1 MTLTTPSAKRRGL
14 ATFYTIII
22 TQTLSLIGSR
32 VSSLAFGI
40 WIFTE
45 TGQATPLALTS
56 FFTALPAVFAASFS
70 GVLADRWDRRYV
82 MALADTGQAVGTGL
96 LLVSFASGHFMLW
109 HLYAVALFQA
119 IFAVFQTPA
128 FNASV
133 TMLVPDDQ
141 RVRANAI
148 RQLTAPGASVIAP
161 LIATFVFAVIGLTG
175 AILLDLATFFVA
187 VIVILRVHIPTP
199 EQTAVGRALRG
210 SIWQEMWGGVRY
222 LLDRR
227 PLFYM
232 IVYYA
237 LVNFFLTGA
246 TIFSIPYL
254 LARTD
259 NNEAALGIL
268 LAIINGGAVAG
279 SVLIAYLNLKQ
290 DRVRYIIICALIT
303 GTMLALA
310 GMSRNVWLLA
320 LTEFFVMLPIPI
332 GNALFISILQAKVP
346 PDVQGRVFAVMS
358 QVVRVLMPVAFLIA
372 GPLADQILEPSLT
385 VPQWGITTPLTGQLF
400 PVIYHAPGT
409 SFFAPLV
416 GSTGGSGMGLIMLVN
431 GVMLVILA
439 LALNLRDDVRHVET
453 TLEDYRPIAKT
464 AEVTPPQTAT
474 SDDLE
479 GVPAS

>member
-1 MTLTTPSAKRRGL
+1 MAQTVTLPNPKKYRGL
-14 ATFYTIII
+14 STFYTIII

-56 FFTALPAVFAASFS
+56 FFTALPAVFAGSIS

-82 MALADTGQAVGTGL
+82 MALADTGQAIGTGL
-96 LLVSFASGHFMLW
+96 LLLSFASGNFVLW

-119 IFAVFQTPA
+119 IFGVFQTPA

-133 TMLVPDDQ
+133 TMLIPDDQ

-148 RQLTAPGASVIAP
+148 RQLTAPSASVIAP
-161 LIATFVFAVIGLTG
+161 LIATFVFATIGLVG

-187 VIVILRVHIPTP
+187 VAVILYVHIPMP
-199 EQTAVGRALRG
+199 EETAVGRALRG
-210 SIWQEMWGGVRY
+210 SIWHEMWGGIRY

-232 IVYYA
+232 IGYYA

-246 TIFSIPYL
+246 TIFTIPYL
-254 LARTD
+254 LARTS

-268 LAIINGGAVAG
+268 LAIVNGGAVLG
-279 SVLIAYLNLKQ
+279 SILIAYLNLKNN
-290 DRVRYIIICALIT
+290 RVRYIVICAIVT
-303 GTMLALA
+303 GVMLSLA
-310 GMSRNVWLLA
+310 GMSRTFWALA

-358 QVVRVLMPVAFLIA
+358 QVVRLLMPVAFLIA
-372 GPLADQILEPSLT
+372 GPLADHILEPSLT
-385 VPQWGITTPLTGQLF
+385 VPQWGISTPLTGELF
-400 PVIYHAPGT
+400 PVIFHAPGLDL
-409 SFFAPLV
+409 FAPLV
-416 GSTGGSGMGLIMLVN
+416 GFQSGAGMGLIMVIN
-431 GVMLVILA
+431 GLMLVVLA
-439 LALNLRDDVRHVET
+439 LALNLREDVRTIET
-453 TLEDYRPIAKT
+453 TLEDYRAVSSKPS
-464 AEVTPPQTAT
+464 P
-474 SDDLE
+474 
-479 GVPAS
+479 